1 MKKLIKFKIFG
12 TFIIFLLCFI
22 FHFAYDFWPN
32 IFFKIIFPVNES
44 IWEHMKLI
52 FSSYIFY
59 GIIEYFLIRKKINF
73 NNYILNLFLGPTIGI
88 ILYLILF
95 IPLFLKYGENIIISL
110 SLLFI
115 IIIIEEIISYY
126 LLIEKKFKYEKIIG
140 LIGIFMMYGI
150 FAYLTYYPLSNFLF
164 YY

>member
-1 MKKLIKFKIFG
+1 MGNFNNL
-12 TFIIFLLCFI
+12 FIMLYLSF
-22 FHFAYDFWPN
+22 N
-32 IFFKIIFPVNES
+32 IFFKILFPVNES

-52 FSSYIFY
+52 FTSYIFY

-73 NNYILNLFLGPTIGI
+73 NNYILSLFLAPTIGI

-110 SLLFI
+110 SLLFF

-140 LIGIFMMYGI
+140 LIGIFIIYVI
-150 FAYLTYYPLSNFLF
+150 FAYLTYFPLANFLF